1 MAKDSRVRQIVQSAL
16 CLANAT
22 NIQHEV
28 SVQAG
33 SRHAKVLVEERRR
46 NMSQPNVLFVIT
58 DQQRAD
64 HAGFMGNR
72 VVRTPNLD
80 RIATSGTVFENAWVS
95 NPVCMPNRSSIMT
108 SRMPTAHGVIFNDR
122 SLDWGSNTFV
132 RQFRGENYRTG
143 LIGKSHL
150 QHGSSR
156 NSMNPYRGSGAVKP
170 THPEGWD
177 EIENFERFLEE
188 APEDPDDYYG
198 FDHIEL
204 AMDHGARVSGH
215 HLRWALDKGARR
227 EDLTSDYRSDAPGS
241 RRSSEWWQIYRP
253 PYAAEFH
260 STSFVAERTVAFI
273 DQAQAENSPWL
284 AWCSFPDPHHPMTP
298 PGDWFDRHV
307 PSDMELPAT
316 LLDTGADCLEHLGR
330 FRNIHPR
337 DQRNWVS
344 PCGYGS
350 NVLVQEAIAA
360 TYGMVEMIDHAIGSI
375 LDHLD
380 ATDQRENTI
389 IVFTSDHG
397 DMMGDHGLMLKGF
410 MHYRGTLQVP
420 LVISVPGQKPNRT
433 TRLASSI
440 DLGPTLLDLCGVQG
454 YDGIQGYSLK
464 PVIQDPDTSVRES
477 VLIEDDIAPVVA
489 SLTPIPAK
497 TRTLVT
503 NTHRYTRNSKREEQL
518 IDLVADP
525 DERENLVETDAVA
538 RAVVI
543 ERLTDALIAADDAAR
558 GAPVDAGYA

>member
-1 MAKDSRVRQIVQSAL
+1 MVIFKQRCGTMA
-16 CLANAT
+16 
-22 NIQHEV
+22 
-28 SVQAG
+28 
-33 SRHAKVLVEERRR
+33 
-46 NMSQPNVLFVIT
+46 QPNILFVIT

-80 RIATSGTVFENAWVS
+80 RIATTGTVFENAWVA

-108 SRMPTAHGVIFNDR
+108 GRMPTAHGVIFNDR
-122 SLDWGSNTFV
+122 SLDWGANTFV
-132 RQFRGENYRTG
+132 RQFRRENYRTG

-156 NSMNPYRGSGAVKP
+156 NSMNPFRGRAAVETSYP
-170 THPEGWD
+170 AGWD
-177 EIENFERFLEE
+177 EIENFERFLE
-188 APEDPDDYYG
+188 AAVDDPDDYYG

-227 EDLTSDYRSDAPGS
+227 EDLTPSYRPDAPGMK
-241 RRSSEWWQIYRP
+241 RSKEWWQIYQP

-273 DQAQAENSPWL
+273 DEARAENTPWL

-298 PGDWFDRHV
+298 PGDWFDRHA
-307 PSDMELPAT
+307 PSDMEIPT
-316 LLDTGADCLEHLGR
+316 TSLDTGADCFEHLRR
-330 FRNIHPR
+330 FRQIHPR
-337 DQRNWVS
+337 DQRDWVS
-344 PCGYGS
+344 PCGSGS
-350 NVLVQEAIAA
+350 NALVQEAIAA
-360 TYGMVEMIDHAIGSI
+360 TYGMVEMIDDAVGRI

-380 ATDQRENTI
+380 RTDQRANTI

-410 MHYRGTLQVP
+410 MHYRGTLHVP
-420 LVISVPGQKPNRT
+420 MVISVPGQKPNRT
-433 TRLASSI
+433 AALASSI
-440 DLGPTLLDLCGVQG
+440 DLGPTLLEICGIQG
-454 YDGIQGYSLK
+454 YDGIQGYSLNSL
-464 PVIQDPDTSVRES
+464 IQDPDASVRES

-497 TRTLVT
+497 TRTLIT
-503 NTHRYTRNSKREEQL
+503 DTHRYTRNSKREEQL
-518 IDLVADP
+518 IDLIADP
-525 DERENLVETDAVA
+525 DECENHAETDAGA
-538 RAVVI
+538 RALAI

-558 GAPVDAGYA
+558 GAPVDARYA

>member
-1 MAKDSRVRQIVQSAL
+1 MTEDGKTKHLVQSIWFFARS
-16 CLANAT
+16 T
-22 NIQHEV
+22 NNQRRAKGRA
-28 SVQAG
+28 AG
-33 SRHAKVLVEERRR
+33 RHAMVAFEQRCGT
-46 NMSQPNVLFVIT
+46 MAQPNILFVIT

-64 HAGFMGNR
+64 HTGFMGNR
-72 VVRTPNLD
+72 VIRTPNLD
-80 RIATSGTVFENAWVS
+80 RIAATGTVFENAWVS

-108 SRMPTAHGVIFNDR
+108 GRMPTAHGVIFNDR
-122 SLDWGSNTFV
+122 SLDWGANTFV

-156 NSMNPYRGSGAVKP
+156 NSMNPYRGRAAVETP
-170 THPEGWD
+170 HPAGWD

-188 APEDPDDYYG
+188 VPDDPDDYYG

-227 EDLTSDYRSDAPGS
+227 EDLTSDYRPDAPGS
-241 RRSSEWWQIYRP
+241 KRSSEWWQIYRP
-253 PYAAEFH
+253 PYAAELH

-273 DQAQAENSPWL
+273 DQARAENSPWL

-316 LLDTGADCLEHLGR
+316 SMDTGADCFEHLR
-330 FRNIHPR
+330 QFRKIHPR

-344 PCGYGS
+344 PCGSGS
-350 NVLVQEAIAA
+350 NALVQEATAA
-360 TYGMVEMIDHAIGSI
+360 TYGMVEMVDDAVGRI
-375 LDHLD
+375 LDHLE
-380 ATDQRENTI
+380 ATDQRANTI

-410 MHYRGTLQVP
+410 MHYRGTLHVP
-420 LVISVPGQKPNRT
+420 LVISVPGEKANRT

-440 DLGPTLLDLCGVQG
+440 DLGPTLLDLCSIQG
-454 YDGIQGYSLK
+454 YDGIQGYSLR
-464 PVIQDPDTSVRES
+464 PVIQDPEASVRDS
-477 VLIEDDIAPVVA
+477 VLIEDDIAPLIA

-497 TRTLVT
+497 TRTVIT
-503 NTHRYTRNSKREEQL
+503 NTYRYTRNSKREEQL

-525 DERENLVETDAVA
+525 DECENLVGIDTAT
-538 RAVVI
+538 RAIAI

-558 GAPVDAGYA
+558 GAPVDARYA